1 MMGSRGK
8 GLDTEYASPFAG
20 GRNQAMRSDA
30 NLPLIAPGGIR
41 SDQQSYG
48 QQEGY
53 FEHGPEGSAV
63 PPVPKIQIHPGLG
76 ALGQEN
82 RRA

>member
-1 MMGSRGK
+1 MMGSSGK

-20 GRNQAMRSDA
+20 ARNQAMRSDA
-30 NLPLIAPGGIR
+30 HLPLITPGGMR

-48 QQEGY
+48 HQDGY
-53 FEHGPEGSAV
+53 FEHGPQGSAV

-76 ALGQEN
+76 AVGQQ
-82 RRA
+82 RRI